1 MKVFAGAEH
10 IISPLGA
17 DAETCYENIIS
28 GKTGIAKHLLG
39 TQKFS
44 LAQIDRASLQFK
56 GVKSFWRYLLSRS
69 VAASLSKL
77 NDPQEDLAYIVS
89 SAKGEIHHLHRG
101 IFGYGISHSAK
112 AAIGKEKRIYCV
124 SNACI
129 SGLLALNMGYDLI
142 QAGKAD
148 TVVVSG
154 IDLISDFVVSGF
166 NSLFALDPEQCRP
179 FDQTRKGLNLGEA
192 IGTIVLSKDATIF
205 KEEPVEFSG
214 GFSNN
219 DANHI
224 SGPSRTGEG
233 LKKAVTR
240 ALKHADTTPDFIN
253 AHGTGTDYNDGME
266 AEAFSALGLDKVPLN
281 SLKSVFG
288 HTLGAAGIVETIVSI
303 QGMKSGTMPGTYA
316 LKTLGTNKEVNAI
329 SAAHNGEVK
338 SLLKTCSGFGG
349 GNAAVIFKKL

>member
-10 IISPLGA
+10 IISPLGT

-28 GKTGIAKHLLG
+28 GKTGVAKRLVG

-44 LAQIDRASLQFK
+44 LAQINRQELEFK
-56 GVKSFWRYLLSRS
+56 GVKSFWRFLLSKS
-69 VAASLSKL
+69 VEASLSKL
-77 NDPQEDLAYIVS
+77 NDIKHDLVYVVS

-101 IFGYGISHSAK
+101 IFGFGISHSAK
-112 AAIGKEKRIYCV
+112 AAIGKEERIYCV
-124 SNACI
+124 SNACV

-142 QAGKAD
+142 QSGKAD

-166 NSLFALDPEQCRP
+166 NSLFALDPEQCKP
-179 FDQTRKGLNLGEA
+179 FDKNRKGLNLGEA
-192 IGTIVLSKDATIF
+192 VGTIVLSKDSTIF
-205 KEEPVEFSG
+205 KEEPIEFLG

-240 ALKHADTTPDFIN
+240 TLKHADVVPDFIN

-266 AEAFSALGLDKVPLN
+266 AEAFSALGLAEVPLN

-288 HTLGAAGIVETIVSI
+288 HTLGAAGIIETIISI
-303 QGMKSGTMPGTYA
+303 QGLRNGTMPGTFG
-316 LKTLGTNKEVNAI
+316 LKSLGTNKTVNAI
-329 SAAHNGEVK
+329 SGHHEGEVN
-338 SLLKTCSGFGG
+338 SFLKTCSGFGG
-349 GNAAVIFKKL
+349 GNAAVIFRKI